1 MQTSASASGWIG
13 NNARR
18 EAVASFMGSF
28 FRPPLSFAGMMN
40 EIPHERRL
48 KAGFILAVL
57 SMPFS

>member
-1 MQTSASASGWIG
+1 
-13 NNARR
+13 
-18 EAVASFMGSF
+18 MGSF